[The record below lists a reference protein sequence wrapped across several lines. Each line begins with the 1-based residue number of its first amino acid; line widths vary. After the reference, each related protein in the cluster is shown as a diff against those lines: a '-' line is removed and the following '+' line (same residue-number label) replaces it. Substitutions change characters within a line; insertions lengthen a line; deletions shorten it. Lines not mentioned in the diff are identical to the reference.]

1 MDQFELIRTASRVYG
16 KSVRQIRRE
25 TGHHRATIRKA
36 LAGTEPKYRR
46 QKEPRAPVMDSVA
59 KIIEQWLMGDRQQPR
74 KQRHTARQVYTRL
87 LEEHQFKGAEVSV
100 RRWVRQW
107 KAACPVLRGA
117 WVATGEAACPGWNC
131 EPTSQPKGRS
141 WKPSI
146 YRLANRWEH
155 PAYSTSQVGCLRRR
169 SGPAMRNAG

>member
-46 QKEPRAPVMDSVA
+46 LKEPRGPVMDSVA

-74 KQRHTARQVYTRL
+74 KQRHTARRVYTRL
-87 LEEHQFKGAEVSV
+87 VEEHQFKGAEVSV
-100 RRWVRQW
+100 RQW
-107 KAACPVLRGA
+107 KAAQGWGRREAVLLLDPCWQNWSVRF
-117 WVATGEAACPGWNC
+117 P
-131 EPTSQPKGRS
+131 
-141 WKPSI
+141 
-146 YRLANRWEH
+146 RWLENH
-155 PAYSTSQVGCLRRR
+155 
-169 SGPAMRNAG
+169 